1 MLSSDIHLTETVR
14 VKPPA
19 EGSILHRSGGDA
31 AAGIILMA
39 VPAESAVKHI
49 NACRQP
55 RVLPKIR
62 IGQCLGKEPR
72 PAAEQQRIVIRHP
85 RHAGW
90 ISETKF
96 PLFCTCA

>member
-1 MLSSDIHLTETVR
+1 MLSGDIHLTETVR

-19 EGSILHRSGGDA
+19 AGSILHRSREDA
-31 AAGIILMA
+31 AAGVILMMM
-39 VPAESAVKHI
+39 PAESSVKHL

-55 RVLPKIR
+55 RVLPKIQ

-72 PAAEQQRIVIRHP
+72 PAAEQQRIGIRHP